1 MNAVTYH
8 RLQKEER
15 AKRYEEALKLG
26 MSSVEEYDLFMAAEE
41 RKARKANAEKVKAM
55 MSTYTNPNQEKAT
68 LSLKKV

>member
-15 AKRYEEALKLG
+15 AKKFEIAKAMGLSG
-26 MSSVEEYDLFMAAEE
+26 VEEYDLLMAHKE
-41 RKARKANAEKVKAM
+41 REARKANAQRVKDM
-55 MSTYTNPNQEKAT
+55 MSTYTNPNQEKPT